1 MHCLG
6 MPSQPSGWVE
16 KRCGAGQRGSVTVE
30 KLGCVLVCLCISLA
44 SLLCNNTMH
53 RLVTVLSV
61 DLADFKPF
69 SPFLVVMEDASRG
82 GTYTGTEPMG
92 LLWSLRP
99 IPGSRHGLR

>member
-1 MHCLG
+1 MNALPG
-6 MPSQPSGWVE
+6 YAFTAVRMGE
-16 KRCGAGQRGSVTVE
+16 KKVRGSVTVE